1 MSLLI
6 KSEIKKCH
14 CILVTTVVPSNEFSF
29 RSRNNVVKKLKK
41 QKSHWNK
48 RIVEGKE
55 KWQNWHHS
63 PITYTQKWKAKK
75 NYKKRRNM
83 IEAQRKKC
91 KITKYEII

>member
-1 MSLLI
+1 VQPIPKIKLNAIHRYGPIQSRIGNENLMSLLI

-55 KWQNWHHS
+55 K
-63 PITYTQKWKAKK
+63 
-75 NYKKRRNM
+75 
-83 IEAQRKKC
+83 
-91 KITKYEII
+91 